1 MLGSGDEPGRNSIL
15 IRVEHRGKI
24 LYHKST
30 TNHNKGEISM
40 LNQDYTA
47 KLLNLEDVMITNV
60 ENISEELHIYIELPR
75 KEHTCPACGAVT
87 DRVHDYRTQR
97 IKDVPLARNTFL
109 HLRKRRYR
117 CSCGKRFF
125 ERNTFLPRY
134 YRVTSR
140 LVSEIIHAFEKTV
153 SAKEIG
159 CRFNVS
165 GMTAMRYFRCVN
177 HKVRELPEVL
187 SLDEFKGNSGGQ
199 KYNSIVADPQNHKV
213 IDILPNRYEN
223 DLIRYF
229 LQFES
234 RKNVKYFVCDM
245 NPHFRQV
252 GKVCFK
258 NAVIV
263 ADRYHVIRQ
272 AYWAMERVRK
282 NEQNKLSARFRKYF
296 KKSKYLLMKPMEKLT
311 DEEADRLALM
321 FEIAPRLADAYRL
334 KNEFLTVIRS
344 KSSAEGKQKLADWLL
359 AVEVMDLPEFHDC
372 TKAYHNWFN
381 EILNSM
387 DVPWSNGFIE
397 GCNNKTKVLKRVC
410 FGMRNFR
417 NFRNRILFCHT

>member
-1 MLGSGDEPGRNSIL
+1 MQT
-15 IRVEHRGKI
+15 V
-24 LYHKST
+24 
-30 TNHNKGEISM
+30 
-40 LNQDYTA
+40 
-47 KLLNLEDVMITNV
+47 
-60 ENISEELHIYIELPR
+60 
-75 KEHTCPACGAVT
+75 
-87 DRVHDYRTQR
+87 
-97 IKDVPLARNTFL
+97 KDIPLARDTFL

-117 CSCGKRFF
+117 CGCGKRFF
-125 ERNTFLPRY
+125 ERNTILPRY

-140 LVSEIIHAFEKTV
+140 LVAEIIRAFEKV
-153 SAKEIG
+153 APAKEIG
-159 CRFNVS
+159 SRFNVS
-165 GMTAMRYFRCVN
+165 GITAMRYFRCVN
-177 HKVRELPEVL
+177 HKPKELPEVV

-199 KYNSIVADPQNHKV
+199 KYNSIVADPKNHKV

-223 DLIRYF
+223 DLIQYF
-229 LQFES
+229 SQFES
-234 RKNVKYFVCDM
+234 KKNVKYFVCDM

-252 GKVCFK
+252 AKVCFK
-258 NAVIV
+258 NAVLV

-272 AYWAMERVRK
+272 VFWAMERVRK

-296 KKSKYLLMKPMEKLT
+296 KKSRYLLMRPMEKLT
-311 DEEADRLALM
+311 DEEAEKLALM

-344 KSSAEGKQKLADWLL
+344 RSSAEGRRKLSDWLL

-372 TKAYHNWFN
+372 TNAYHNWFT

-397 GCNNKTKVLKRVC
+397 GCNNKTKALKRVC

>member
-1 MLGSGDEPGRNSIL
+1 
-15 IRVEHRGKI
+15 
-24 LYHKST
+24 
-30 TNHNKGEISM
+30 M

-47 KLLNLEDVMITNV
+47 QLLNLEDVIITNV
-60 ENISEELHIYIELPR
+60 ENISEELHIFIELPR
-75 KEHTCPACGAVT
+75 KAHTCPVCGSVT
-87 DRVHDYRTQR
+87 DRVHDYRMQT

-117 CSCGKRFF
+117 CDCGKRFF

-140 LVSEIIHAFEKTV
+140 LVAEIIHAFEKVV

-165 GMTAMRYFRCVN
+165 GITAMRYFRCVN
-177 HKVRELPEVL
+177 FKPRQLPEVV

-223 DLIRYF
+223 DLIKYF
-229 LQFES
+229 SQFES

-252 GKVCFK
+252 GKICFK

-272 AYWAMERVRK
+272 VCWAMERVRK

-296 KKSKYLLMKPMEKLT
+296 KKSRYLLMKPMENLT
-311 DEEADRLALM
+311 DEEADQLALM

-344 KSSAEGKQKLADWLL
+344 KSSAEGKKMLADWLL
-359 AVEVMDLPEFHDC
+359 AVEVMDLPEFNDC
-372 TKAYHNWFN
+372 TKAYRNWFN

-417 NFRNRILFCHT
+417 NFRNRILFYRT